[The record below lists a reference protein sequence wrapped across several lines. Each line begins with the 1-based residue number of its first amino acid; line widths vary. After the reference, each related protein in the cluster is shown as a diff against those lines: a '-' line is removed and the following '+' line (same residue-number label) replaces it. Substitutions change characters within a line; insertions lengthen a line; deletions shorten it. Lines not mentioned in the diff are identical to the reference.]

1 MPLSLIVGQ
10 ETIKTALILLAV
22 NPNIGGLA
30 IAGGKGT
37 AKSVMARALHRVM
50 PPIERIK
57 GIQIDI
63 KCTGIMKIGS
73 DYNIAPDANN
83 KEVDEFLAQKLAK
96 EGRTLSDLETEV
108 ITCPFVQVALHQVDY
123 FFSGLQYRFRST

>member
-57 GIQIDI
+57 GQIID
-63 KCTGIMKIGS
+63 T
-73 DYNIAPDANN
+73 
-83 KEVDEFLAQKLAK
+83 
-96 EGRTLSDLETEV
+96 
-108 ITCPFVQVALHQVDY
+108 
-123 FFSGLQYRFRST
+123 RSISNYHM